1 MAAVS
6 AFLAGGVVG
15 ARHALESDHLAA
27 IATLVD
33 GEERSAL
40 LVGASWGVGHALPIV
55 VLGLAFVALGVR
67 VPSVVTTVVEGV
79 VGLVLV
85 ALGVRMVLAGCGVLS
100 VRRHSHGAGRHRHL
114 RLGTLSLGRT
124 HVHLNGDSALV
135 GLLHGMAGSGAIVVT
150 IVAASPTDVGA
161 VSFLTAFSLASV
173 VTMATVS
180 LAWGR
185 ALSVGL
191 TSYLRIGA
199 GLVGIA
205 VGLALAAGVALA

>member
-6 AFLAGGVVG
+6 AVLAGGVVG
-15 ARHALESDHLAA
+15 ARHALEADHLAA

-33 GEERSAL
+33 GEERSAT

-55 VLGLAFVALGVR
+55 VLGLAFVALGVE
-67 VPSVVTTVVEGV
+67 VPGLVTTAVEGV

-85 ALGVRMVLAGCGVLS
+85 LLGLRMVLAGCGLLS
-100 VRRHSHGAGRHRHL
+100 IRRHSHGTGRHRHL

-124 HVHLNGDSALV
+124 HVHVDGDSAFV
-135 GLLHGMAGSGAIVVT
+135 GLLHGMAGSGAIVVAM
-150 IVAASPTDVGA
+150 VAASPTDVGA
-161 VSFLTAFSLASV
+161 IGFLAAFSLASV

-180 LAWGR
+180 RTWSR

-191 TSYLRIGA
+191 TPYLRIGA
-199 GLVGIA
+199 GLVGIC
-205 VGLALAAGVALA
+205 VGLALAAGVAFA